1 MTKKLLAAMTGSLLL
16 IAPACGG
23 GGGGDGGDGG
33 DGGGT
38 PPQPAGPAG
47 EVAACLGKERIDARV
62 DKAGATLVRAP
73 NARDAVVARLG
84 SNTANVLFFRSAE
97 AAGKAKARVRNQD
110 LANIEKDIL
119 IVFQRPPR
127 GSQNDQVKDC
137 LPGEQKDK
145 DQKK

>member
-1 MTKKLLAAMTGSLLL
+1 
-16 IAPACGG
+16 
-23 GGGGDGGDGG
+23 
-33 DGGGT
+33 
-38 PPQPAGPAG
+38 
-47 EVAACLGKERIDARV
+47 VAACLGKERIDARV

-73 NARDAVVARLG
+73 KARDAVVARLG
-84 SNTANVLFFRSAE
+84 SNTANVLFFPSAE
-97 AAGKAKARVRNQD
+97 DAGKAKERVKNQD

>member
-16 IAPACGG
+16 IAPACGSG
-23 GGGGDGGDGG
+23 GGGDGG

-73 NARDAVVARLG
+73 KARDAVVARLG
-84 SNTANVLFFRSAE
+84 SNTANVLFFPSAE
-97 AAGKAKARVRNQD
+97 AAGKAKKRVKNQD
-110 LANIEKDIL
+110 LVNIEKDIL
-119 IVFQRPPR
+119 IVFQRPPK
-127 GSQNDQVKDC
+127 GNQNDQIKDC
-137 LPGEQKDK
+137 LPDQQDK